1 MAITDA
7 GKLFESEATSRAISL
22 ALGQTVKAGSL
33 LLMALGGQRSGADLD
48 VASITDTKGNA
59 WDWKTLPSSYRMAG
73 VAWCRTPV
81 AMTTSD
87 RVTVTWNGTPSY
99 CWKSC
104 HAFEGAAGT
113 PTDEETRSGYAT
125 SASVTLNVTG
135 SDWLTFA
142 SLTFP
147 YDYGVSS
154 TPLNSST
161 SQDDNGNTTAAPW
174 CECVSRNGTT
184 GSTHTIGLGS
194 LATSLTYAMVGVSF
208 PYEALTAPPVPKT
221 GTAFLIGV

>member
-7 GKLFESEATSRAISL
+7 GKLFESTNTNIAVSL
-22 ALGQTVKAGSL
+22 SLGQAVKAGSL
-33 LLMALGGQRSGADLD
+33 LVMALGGQRSGANLD
-48 VASITDTKGNA
+48 VSSISDTKGNT
-59 WDWKTLPSSYRMAG
+59 WDWKTFASSYRMAG

-81 AMTTSD
+81 AMSTSD
-87 RVTVTWNGTPSY
+87 KITLRWNGTPSY

-113 PTDEETRSGYAT
+113 PTEEESRSGQST
-125 SASVTLNVTG
+125 TASVTLDVTG
-135 SDWLTFA
+135 SDWLTVA
-142 SLTFP
+142 SVIFP

-161 SQDDNGNTTAAPW
+161 SQDNNGNTTSAPW
-174 CECVSRNGTT
+174 CECVSRNGTS

-194 LATSLTYAMVGVSF
+194 LASSLVYAIVGVSF
-208 PYEALTAPPVPKT
+208 PYEALAAPPVPKT